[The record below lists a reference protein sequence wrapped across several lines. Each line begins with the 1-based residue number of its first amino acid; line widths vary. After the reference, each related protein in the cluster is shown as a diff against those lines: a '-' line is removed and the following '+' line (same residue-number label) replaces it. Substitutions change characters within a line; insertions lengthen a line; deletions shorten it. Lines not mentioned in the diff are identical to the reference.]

1 MEVPIYVISYLFVFT
16 MGFVGG
22 VYVTKTNA
30 SSDKPRSFFDKQKE
44 IERSAARKRS
54 AQKAFSY
61 VSAVDGV
68 VETHQTWKE
77 CESRVK
83 GKSGVRFKKAISAS
97 EEKEIIESFK

>member
-44 IERSAARKRS
+44 IEQERKHNAINIDDTKVVLDKHIATDSLEKKFDSLGKTKTSKDNTQSAISKL
-54 AQKAFSY
+54 KNM
-61 VSAVDGV
+61 
-68 VETHQTWKE
+68 
-77 CESRVK
+77 K
-83 GKSGVRFKKAISAS
+83 GK
-97 EEKEIIESFK
+97 

>member
-44 IERSAARKRS
+44 IEQERKHNAINIDDTKVVLNKHIATDRLEKKFDSLGKTKTSKDNTQSAISKL
-54 AQKAFSY
+54 KNM
-61 VSAVDGV
+61 
-68 VETHQTWKE
+68 
-77 CESRVK
+77 K
-83 GKSGVRFKKAISAS
+83 GK
-97 EEKEIIESFK
+97 

>member
-44 IERSAARKRS
+44 VEQARK
-54 AQKAFSY
+54 
-61 VSAVDGV
+61 
-68 VETHQTWKE
+68 H
-77 CESRVK
+77 
-83 GKSGVRFKKAISAS
+83 KAISIDDTKVVLDKHIATDS
-97 EEKEIIESFK
+97 LEKKFDSLGKTKTSKDNTQSAINKLKNMKGK